1 MTISTTAGRSA
12 VSVTSGAAVAMLS
25 SDTASPSTAVGIA
38 IPKAFSWT
46 LNITTNQDVAVKVY
60 AAAGPNCG
68 LVLVTGWS
76 ATATSSAPY
85 QLSVSAQPYSRLYV
99 TAQASGATA
108 TVNCDF
114 IAQSS
119 AVN

>member
-12 VSVTSGAAVAMLS
+12 SVTSGAAVAMLS
-25 SDTASPSTAVGIA
+25 SDTADPATAVGVA

-46 LNITTNQDVAVKVY
+46 LILTTTQDVAVKVY
-60 AAAGPNCG
+60 TAAGANCG
-68 LVLVTGWS
+68 LVLVTGWN

-85 QLSVSAQPYSRLYV
+85 QLSVSAQPYERIYV
-99 TAQASGATA
+99 TAQATGATA
-108 TVNCDF
+108 TVNCDLV
-114 IAQSS
+114 AQSS